1 MTETETKKSLWRKL
15 FALMLALCV
24 CFSAIGPSVMAAEDD
39 AYYDDEDYD
48 DEDYDDE
55 DYDDEDYDDEQ
66 TEWDGSEGIVLS
78 DDELILPVGETDEL
92 FVYYDNEDE
101 DEYEGKVTWE
111 SDEPSVASVKNGVVT
126 AKKPGDASI
135 TAIVTIQGE
144 EYEAYC
150 DITVAKVTM
159 ASKEISVYAGQS
171 ATLKIKSRYPED
183 DRVDDWDID
192 EGEKFI
198 KLSQK
203 KNGSVVISGKKKGTA
218 KVIVYM
224 ESGAEAA
231 CIVKVKAA
239 VPTKTLS
246 FAKKNISMAKGSKTT
261 LKVTRT
267 PKNATDT
274 IKWTSSKKKVAT
286 VDARG
291 TVTAKSAGKTEITAK
306 TAKSKKAICT
316 ITVTAPAKLTLKNT
330 NATLKVRKSANIKV
344 KSGSKKG
351 LTYKSS
357 NNKVAVVNKKGKVTG
372 MKPGKAKITVTAKNG
387 AKAVFTV
394 KVVK

>member
-1 MTETETKKSLWRKL
+1 MTETETRKSLWRKL

-39 AYYDDEDYD
+39 EYYDDEDFD
-48 DEDYDDE
+48 D
-55 DYDDEDYDDEQ
+55 DYDDEQ
-66 TEWDGSEGIVLS
+66 TEWDGTEGIVLS
-78 DDELILPVGETDEL
+78 DDELILPVGETEEL

-111 SDEPSVASVKNGVVT
+111 SDEPGVASVKNGVVT
-126 AKKPGDASI
+126 AKKAGDASI
-135 TAIVTIQGE
+135 TALVTINGE

-150 DITVAKVTM
+150 DITVAEVKL
-159 ASKEISVYAGQS
+159 ASKEISINAGQS

-183 DRVDDWDID
+183 DKVDDWDI
-192 EGEKFI
+192 ENEKGEKFV

-203 KNGSVVISGKKKGTA
+203 KNGSVVITGKKKGTA
-218 KVIVYM
+218 KVTVYM
-224 ESGAEAA
+224 ESGAEAT
-231 CIVKVKAA
+231 CIVKVKNA
-239 VPTKTLS
+239 VPTQSLS
-246 FAKKNISMAKGSKTT
+246 FTKKNISMAKGSKIT
-261 LKVTRT
+261 LKPTRK
-267 PKNATDT
+267 PGNATDT
-274 IKWTSSKKKVAT
+274 IKWSSSKKKVAT
-286 VDARG
+286 VDAKG
-291 TVTAKSAGKTEITAK
+291 TVIAKGVGKTVITAK
-306 TAKSKKAICT
+306 AGKNKKATCT

-330 NATLKVRKSANIKV
+330 NATIKVRKTANIKV

-372 MKPGKAKITVTAKNG
+372 MKPGTAKITVTAKNG

-394 KVVK
+394 RVVK

>member
-1 MTETETKKSLWRKL
+1 MTETETKKFLWRKL

-24 CFSAIGPSVMAAEDD
+24 CFSALGSSVMAAEDD
-39 AYYDDEDYD
+39 EYYEDEDYD
-48 DEDYDDE
+48 E
-55 DYDDEDYDDEQ
+55 EDYDDEQ
-66 TEWDGSEGIVLS
+66 TEWDGTEG
-78 DDELILPVGETDEL
+78 
-92 FVYYDNEDE
+92 E
-101 DEYEGKVTWE
+101 DEYDGNVTWE

-126 AKKPGDASI
+126 AKKSGEASI
-135 TAIVTIQGE
+135 TAIVTIHGE

-150 DITVAKVTM
+150 DITVAKVTL
-159 ASKEISVYAGQS
+159 ASKEISINAGQS

-183 DRVDDWDID
+183 DRVDDWDIN

-218 KVIVYM
+218 KVVVYM
-224 ESGAEAA
+224 ESGAEAT

-246 FAKKNISMAKGSKTT
+246 FAKKNISMAKGSKAA

-267 PKNATDT
+267 PGNATDT

-286 VDARG
+286 VDAKG
-291 TVTAKSAGKTEITAK
+291 TVTAKGVGKTVITAK
-306 TAKSKKAICT
+306 AANKKATCT

-330 NATLKVRKSANIKV
+330 NATIKVRKSAN
-344 KSGSKKG
+344 
-351 LTYKSS
+351 
-357 NNKVAVVNKKGKVTG
+357 
-372 MKPGKAKITVTAKNG
+372 
-387 AKAVFTV
+387 
-394 KVVK
+394 

>member
-1 MTETETKKSLWRKL
+1 MTETETKKFLWRKL

-24 CFSAIGPSVMAAEDD
+24 CFSALGSSVMAAEDD
-39 AYYDDEDYD
+39 EYYEDEDYD
-48 DEDYDDE
+48 E
-55 DYDDEDYDDEQ
+55 EDYDDEQ
-66 TEWDGSEGIVLS
+66 TEWDGTEGIILS
-78 DDELILPVGETDEL
+78 DDELILPVGETEEL

-101 DEYEGKVTWE
+101 DEYEGNVTWE

-126 AKKPGDASI
+126 AKKSGEASI
-135 TAIVTIQGE
+135 TAIVTIHGE

-150 DITVAKVTM
+150 DITVAKVTL
-159 ASKEISVYAGQS
+159 ASKEISINAGQS

-183 DRVDDWDID
+183 DRVDDWDIN

-218 KVIVYM
+218 KVVVYM
-224 ESGAEAA
+224 ESGAEAT

-246 FAKKNISMAKGSKTT
+246 FAKKNISMAKGSKAA

-267 PKNATDT
+267 PGNATDT

-286 VDARG
+286 VDAKG
-291 TVTAKSAGKTEITAK
+291 TVTAKGVGKTVITAK
-306 TAKSKKAICT
+306 AANKKATCT

-330 NATLKVRKSANIKV
+330 NATIKVRKSANIKV

-372 MKPGKAKITVTAKNG
+372 MKPGKAKIIVTAKNG
-387 AKAVFTV
+387 AKAVFMV